1 MLKKKLK
8 RNDFLYWPYLYY
20 NLFLHHKGFIKRNK
34 YSQGEEDTYINK
46 YFKNIENGFYLDIG
60 CFHPLLYSNTA
71 RLYNRG
77 WSGINIDLN
86 VTSIDLFN
94 ILRKRDKNF
103 CAAISNKNEEVECY
117 IDGNFSPL
125 NSLNKKFSE
134 FTIKNYSKSEVQKKR
149 INTFRLLDF
158 LKEKKIELKNL
169 DFLNI
174 DVESHDFKVLEGIE
188 LNKIKPRLI
197 CIEMFNEE
205 GEIKPASFINHLKKF
220 NYTMIYETAGNGFFE
235 RK

>member
-1 MLKKKLK
+1 MLKRKLK
-8 RNDFLYWPYLYY
+8 RSNFLYWPYLYY
-20 NLFLHHKGFIKRNK
+20 NLFFHHKAFIKRKK
-34 YSQGEEDTYINK
+34 YSPGNEDTYINN
-46 YFKNIENGFYLDIG
+46 YFKNVDNGFYLDIG

-77 WSGINIDLN
+77 WSGINLDLN
-86 VTSIDLFN
+86 RTSIDLFN

-103 CAAISNKNEEVECY
+103 CAAISDKNEEVECY

-134 FTIKNYSKSEVQKKR
+134 FTIRNYSTNKVQKKI
-149 INTFRLLDF
+149 INTFKLLDF
-158 LKEKKIELKNL
+158 LGEKKIELKNL

-174 DVESHDFKVLEGIE
+174 DVESHDLKVLEGIE
-188 LNKIKPRLI
+188 INKIKPQLI
-197 CIEMFNEE
+197 CIEMFNEK
-205 GEIKPASFINHLKKF
+205 GEKKPANFINHLKQF
-220 NYTMIYETAGNGFFE
+220 NYTMIHETEGNGFFE